1 MEKSL
6 EKKLRKRFYHIKE
19 RCNNINC
26 KSYWRYGWRWIRCE
40 RELIEDFIKD
50 MWPSF
55 EEHVNKYW
63 INETT
68 IDRIDVNWNYCKE
81 NCRRATWKEQGK
93 NRRECRQFD
102 YDWKHFE
109 TLRDLANYVWLP
121 EDSIRYRLNAWRDL
135 KDAVETEI
143 INNKIWINYNWV
155 YYESIWSLC
164 SQLWLSWKIVYNR
177 LRSWWSIEEAIW
189 KIKKESKHAIEYK
202 WQKFNSLKEL
212 AKQYNVPYWT
222 IKRRVRSGYTWD
234 ELIEWKMIEYRWKK
248 YKTAM
253 DIAKEYW
260 ISKQAI
266 YCRVF
271 KWKELTE
278 AIDDALNYKQSKC
291 THSQITPSQKSIQQ
305 ERTILNI

>member
-1 MEKSL
+1 
-6 EKKLRKRFYHIKE
+6 
-19 RCNNINC
+19 
-26 KSYWRYGWRWIRCE
+26 
-40 RELIEDFIKD
+40 
-50 MWPSF
+50 
-55 EEHVNKYW
+55 
-63 INETT
+63 
-68 IDRIDVNWNYCKE
+68 
-81 NCRRATWKEQGK
+81 
-93 NRRECRQFD
+93 
-102 YDWKHFE
+102 
-109 TLRDLANYVWLP
+109 
-121 EDSIRYRLNAWRDL
+121 
-135 KDAVETEI
+135 
-143 INNKIWINYNWV
+143 
-155 YYESIWSLC
+155 LC

>member
-6 EKKLRKRFYHIKE
+6 ERKLRKKFYHIKE
-19 RCNNINC
+19 RCNCRTNKRRNQ
-26 KSYWRYGWRWIRCE
+26 YWWRWIKCK
-40 RELIEDFIKD
+40 RESIEDFIKD

-63 INETT
+63 IKETT

-121 EDSIRYRLNAWRDL
+121 EDSIRYRLSAWWNL

-189 KIKKESKHAIEYK
+189 KAKKESKHAIEYK

-212 AKQYNVPYWT
+212 AKNYNIPYWT
-222 IKRRVRSGYTWD
+222 IKRRVRAWYTWD

-271 KWKELTE
+271 KWKELIE

-291 THSQITPSQKSIQQ
+291 IHSQITPPQKSIQQ
-305 ERTILNI
+305 ARILPNI